1 MGRCKVF
8 ASLLI
13 LGSLVVLTGC
23 EEKTAKEEELE
34 KQVAELKQQVE
45 QNKVVAEEKVE
56 VEKEKP
62 TVINIIDSNTKSVI
76 KSFLP
81 EELGF
86 GSEDEAYNQEIEKLA
101 KDLARGTD
109 QEPGYDQR
117 MILDKIDENG
127 QIIKGSPL
135 IILEENELVE
145 RIIASSEKGGDVELP
160 LYVTASNYMQDDPI
174 YLNEVV
180 VASYTTYFNPSVA
193 GRTKNIELS
202 AKAINNVI
210 VGVGDYFS
218 FNTTVGPSDEA
229 HGYQPAEEAVNGKLV
244 MGIGGGICQT
254 SSTLFNAV
262 DQVGVEYVEK
272 HHHSVTVGYVPKG
285 RDATVSYGGLDF
297 RYQNTTGVPFLITTI
312 MDNGALTVEV
322 RTSSAYA
329 GTMKKAV

>member
-62 TVINIIDSNTKSVI
+62 AVINVIDPNTKSVI

-262 DQVGVEYVEK
+262 DQIGVEYVEK